1 MEPVAYGLRRQ
12 SVRFYRILTM
22 ETTKITQIKKLLNSL
37 IFKCCIIFNQVL
49 NALSRWWFFKIIFS
63 EKKVSE
69 SRFVFPDFRI
79 LKILNKVENILKGS
93 ICYFLVEFTICFGKL
108 LRKSGKWQNNEKGNW
123 ENHRTFCVGV
133 FKTSKKTKPLCYE
146 RWHSQNLNWQLI

>member
-22 ETTKITQIKKLLNSL
+22 ETTKTTQIKKLLNSL

-49 NALSRWWFFKIIFS
+49 NALSRWSFFKIIFS

-79 LKILNKVENILKGS
+79 LKILKRLKIFQKVQFVTFWLNS
-93 ICYFLVEFTICFGKL
+93 QFFMANY
-108 LRKSGKWQNNEKGNW
+108 W
-123 ENHRTFCVGV
+123 ENQENDRTMRKETE
-133 FKTSKKTKPLCYE
+133 KTTE
-146 RWHSQNLNWQLI
+146 HFA